1 MKTFRRVFMTS
12 LLLKLITVPLAVV
25 VSSWIFPN
33 VDYGAVYQPIVVG
46 LLLAVIGLLM
56 EYMLLQ
62 EGTVWISTLADFVTS
77 VVIVYFVS
85 NLFDNGYV
93 TLMGAVW
100 TSLLLSVIEYFLHRY
115 LVESGKTK
123 KSPA

>member
-115 LVESGKTK
+115 LVESGKMK

>member
-1 MKTFRRVFMTS
+1 MTS

-115 LVESGKTK
+115 LVESGKMK